1 MAGANLRL
9 APAEERRPRCL
20 TAVATSKLVDERAAL
35 GGVLFAVFQNGS
47 RANGGVESITQ
58 MIEGLSE
65 TPRLVAT
72 NAETPVTKRWRQ
84 SHAETVVWPLPYTT
98 GSSWR
103 SGGLATLARRLRSLV
118 ATNWWTWKTLRQ
130 RNVSVVHCNDPAPF
144 WHVAV
149 GARLAGVPLLLNLRD
164 TKSREEG
171 LDLPKYRRRFQ
182 LCSQVLVLSR
192 EMQQFYEPASRVE
205 KGEARPPIDFIYSVV
220 DFEQMRPLPAEERRA
235 LRHELGIADET
246 FAVGF
251 IATFNDKK
259 NQLGYLRHAVPTL
272 STHCP
277 TAQTLFVG
285 DFEPKTNPY
294 AQSCADAAA
303 ELQMEGRVRFAGFCS
318 DVHRWYQACD
328 VVVIPTRKEGLARC
342 MIEALACGTPVI
354 SFDVAS
360 AREVLED
367 HRCGRVVPQ
376 GDYDAL
382 CHEVASLAES
392 ATLRAEWSANGAA
405 LAPRLFSSESCL
417 EKYRNL
423 ILTLADK

>member
-1 MAGANLRL
+1 M
-9 APAEERRPRCL
+9 
-20 TAVATSKLVDERAAL
+20 
-35 GGVLFAVFQNGS
+35 FAVFQNDS

-58 MIEGLSE
+58 VIEGLSE
-65 TPRLVAT
+65 TPRLVVT

-84 SHAETVVWPLPYTT
+84 ADAETVVWPLPYIS

-103 SGGLATLARRLRSLV
+103 SGGLATLARRLGSLV
-118 ATNWWTWKTLRQ
+118 ATNWWTWRTLRQ
-130 RNVSVVHCNDPAPF
+130 RGVTAVHCNDPAPF

-149 GARLAGVPLLLNLRD
+149 GARLAGVPLVLNLRD

-171 LDLPKYRRRFQ
+171 LDVTKYRRRFR
-182 LCSQVLVLSR
+182 LCSRVLVLSR
-192 EMQQFYEPASRVE
+192 EMKEFYEPASRVE
-205 KGEARPPIDFIYSVV
+205 QGRACPPIDFIYSVV
-220 DFEQMRPLPAEERRA
+220 DFEQMRPLPPEQRIA
-235 LRHELGIADET
+235 LRRELGIADGT

-259 NQLGYLRHAVPTL
+259 NQLGYLSHAVPAL
-272 STHCP
+272 AAQCP
-277 TAQTLFVG
+277 MAQTFFVG

-294 AQSCADAAA
+294 SQRCAAAAA
-303 ELQMEGRVRFAGFCS
+303 ELQIEGRVRFAGFCS
-318 DVHRWYQACD
+318 EVHRWYQACD

-342 MIEALACGTPVI
+342 MIEALASGTPVV

-367 HRCGRVVPQ
+367 HQCGRVVPQ
-376 GDYDAL
+376 GDYHAL
-382 CHEVASLAES
+382 CREIAGLADS
-392 ATLRAEWSANGAA
+392 PTLRADLSANGAA
-405 LAPRLFSSESCL
+405 LAPRLFSSKGCL

>member
-1 MAGANLRL
+1 MGE
-9 APAEERRPRCL
+9 AP
-20 TAVATSKLVDERAAL
+20 SKPIDERAAR
-35 GGVLFAVFQNGS
+35 GGVLFAVFQNDS

-58 MIEGLSE
+58 VIEGLSE
-65 TPRLVAT
+65 TPRFVVT
-72 NAETPVTKRWRQ
+72 NAETPVTERWRQ
-84 SHAETVVWPLPYTT
+84 ADAETVVWPLPYAS

-103 SGGLATLARRLRSLV
+103 SGGLAALARRIRSLV
-118 ATNWWTWKTLRQ
+118 ATNWWTWRTLRQ
-130 RNVSVVHCNDPAPF
+130 RGISVLHCNDPAPF

-171 LDLPKYRRRFQ
+171 LDLAKYRRRFR
-182 LCSQVLVLSR
+182 LCSRVLVLSR
-192 EMQQFYEPASRVE
+192 EMKQFYEPASRVE
-205 KGEARPPIDFIYSVV
+205 QGEAHPPIEFIYSVV
-220 DFEQMRPLPAEERRA
+220 DFEQMRPLPPEDRLA
-235 LRHELGIADET
+235 LRRELGITDGT

-259 NQLGYLRHAVPTL
+259 NQLDYLRHAVPL
-272 STHCP
+272 LANQCP
-277 TAQTLFVG
+277 AAKTFFVG

-294 AQSCADAAA
+294 ARSCAEAAA
-303 ELQMEGRVRFAGFCS
+303 ELQIEARVRFAGFCS

-342 MIEALACGTPVI
+342 MIEALACGTPVV

-360 AREVLED
+360 AREVLEE
-367 HRCGRVVPQ
+367 HRCGRVVAQ
-376 GDYDAL
+376 GDYEAL
-382 CHEVASLAES
+382 CREIAGLANS
-392 ATLRAEWSANGAA
+392 PVLRADLSANGAA

-417 EKYRNL
+417 EKYRSL

>member
-1 MAGANLRL
+1 MSEASSK
-9 APAEERRPRCL
+9 P
-20 TAVATSKLVDERAAL
+20 VADRAAR
-35 GGVLFAVFQNGS
+35 GGVLFAVFQNDS

-58 MIEGLSE
+58 VIEGLNE
-65 TPRLVAT
+65 TSRLVVT

-84 SHAETVVWPLPYTT
+84 ADAETVVWPLPYTS

-118 ATNWWTWKTLRQ
+118 ATNWWTWRTLRQ

-171 LDLPKYRRRFQ
+171 LDVTKYRRRFR
-182 LCSQVLVLSR
+182 LCSRVLVLSR
-192 EMQQFYEPASRVE
+192 EMKQFYEPASRVE
-205 KGEARPPIDFIYSVV
+205 QGEARPPIDFIYSVV
-220 DFEQMRPLPAEERRA
+220 DFEQMRPLPPEERLA
-235 LRHELGIADET
+235 LRRELGIADGT

-259 NQLGYLRHAVPTL
+259 NQLGYLRHAVPAL
-272 STHCP
+272 ASHCP
-277 TAQTLFVG
+277 AAQSFFVG
-285 DFEPKTNPY
+285 DFEPKTNSY
-294 AQSCADAAA
+294 AQSCAEAAA
-303 ELQMEGRVRFAGFCS
+303 ELQIEGHVRFAGFCS
-318 DVHRWYQACD
+318 EVHRWYQACD

-342 MIEALACGTPVI
+342 MIEALACGTPVV

-360 AREVLED
+360 AREVLEE
-367 HRCGRVVPQ
+367 HQCGRVVPQ
-376 GDYDAL
+376 GDYAAL
-382 CHEVASLAES
+382 CRELASLAGS
-392 ATLRAEWSANGAA
+392 AKLRADLSANGAA

>member
-1 MAGANLRL
+1 MH
-9 APAEERRPRCL
+9 
-20 TAVATSKLVDERAAL
+20 VDDRAAR

-58 MIEGLSE
+58 VIEGLSE
-65 TPRLVAT
+65 TPRLVVT

-84 SHAETVVWPLPYTT
+84 ADAETVVWPLPYKN

-103 SGGLATLARRLRSLV
+103 SGGLAAFARRLRSLV

-192 EMQQFYEPASRVE
+192 EMKQFYEPASRVE
-205 KGEARPPIDFIYSVV
+205 QGEARPPIDFIYSVV
-220 DFEQMRPLPAEERRA
+220 DFEQMRPLPTAERRA
-235 LRHELGIADET
+235 LRRELGIADET

-259 NQLGYLRHAVPTL
+259 NQLSYLRHAVPKL

-277 TAQTLFVG
+277 TAQTFFVG

-303 ELQMEGRVRFAGFCS
+303 ELQIRDRVRFVGFCS

-328 VVVIPTRKEGLARC
+328 VIVIPTRKEGLARC
-342 MIEALACGTPVI
+342 MIEALACGTPVV

-360 AREVLED
+360 AREILEE
-367 HRCGRVVPQ
+367 HQCGRVVPQ
-376 GDYDAL
+376 GGYDEL
-382 CHEVASLAES
+382 CTEIARLEQSPS
-392 ATLRAEWSANGAA
+392 LRAELGAA
-405 LAPRLFSSESCL
+405 GACVAPRLFSAGSCL
-417 EKYRNL
+417 EKYRDL
-423 ILTLADK
+423 VLSLTDK

>member
-1 MAGANLRL
+1 M
-9 APAEERRPRCL
+9 
-20 TAVATSKLVDERAAL
+20 
-35 GGVLFAVFQNGS
+35 FAVFQNGS

-58 MIEGLSE
+58 VIEGLSE
-65 TPRLVAT
+65 TPRLVVT

-84 SHAETVVWPLPYTT
+84 ADAETVVWPLPYTS

-103 SGGLATLARRLRSLV
+103 SGGLATMARRLRSLV
-118 ATNWWTWKTLRQ
+118 ATNWWTWKTLRR

-144 WHVAV
+144 WHIAV

-171 LDLPKYRRRFQ
+171 LDLAKYRRRFR
-182 LCSQVLVLSR
+182 LCSRVLVLSR
-192 EMQQFYEPASRVE
+192 EMKQFYEPASRV
-205 KGEARPPIDFIYSVV
+205 KRGEARPPIDFIYSVV
-220 DFEQMRPLPAEERRA
+220 DFEQMRPLPPEERLA
-235 LRHELGIADET
+235 LRRELGIADGT

-259 NQLGYLRHAVPTL
+259 NQLGYLCHAVPAL
-272 STHCP
+272 SAHCP
-277 TAQTLFVG
+277 AAQTFFVG

-294 AQSCADAAA
+294 ARSCAEAAA
-303 ELQMEGRVRFAGFCS
+303 ELKIESRVRFAGFCS

-342 MIEALACGTPVI
+342 MIESLACGTPVV

-360 AREVLED
+360 AREILEE
-367 HRCGRVVPQ
+367 HQCGRVVPQ
-376 GDYDAL
+376 GSYDEL
-382 CHEVASLAES
+382 CTEIARLAQS
-392 ATLRAEWSANGAA
+392 PSLRAELGAA
-405 LAPRLFSSESCL
+405 GACLAPRLFSAASCL

-423 ILTLADK
+423 VLSLTDK